1 MSWPLLAS
9 TASLVFCLLAFLYFR
24 SYIKKRTGREAIL
37 SEIREEVNRMLARID
52 EITEQDV
59 SLLEEKE
66 KSLRGLLEEIDKR
79 VKVYTG
85 DLERS
90 LSSEKA
96 YRELGKAMRF
106 SVEKEEAPLKE
117 VPKEAPNEAPKEA
130 PLEARPKKP
139 VRDSLNEQIR
149 ELARSGLSAKII
161 ASRLGISIS
170 EAEMAVALLERR
182 PF

>member
-1 MSWPLLAS
+1 MTYMSWPVFAS
-9 TASLVFCLLAFLYFR
+9 SASLVFCLLAFLYFR
-24 SYIKKRTGREAIL
+24 SYIKKRTGREAML
-37 SEIREEVNRMLARID
+37 SEIREEVNRILARID

-59 SLLEEKE
+59 SLFEEKE
-66 KSLRGLLEEIDKR
+66 KSLRGLLEETDKR
-79 VKVYTG
+79 IKVYTR

-106 SVEKEEAPLKE
+106 SVGKEETPLKDL
-117 VPKEAPNEAPKEA
+117 PKEA
-130 PLEARPKKP
+130 PLEARPEKP

-161 ASRLGISIS
+161 ASTLGISIS

>member
-1 MSWPLLAS
+1 M
-9 TASLVFCLLAFLYFR
+9 
-24 SYIKKRTGREAIL
+24 L
-37 SEIREEVNRMLARID
+37 SEIREEVNRILARID

-59 SLLEEKE
+59 SLFEEKE
-66 KSLRGLLEEIDKR
+66 KSLRALLEETDKR
-79 VKVYTG
+79 IKVYTR

-106 SVEKEEAPLKE
+106 SVEKEETPLKE
-117 VPKEAPNEAPKEA
+117 VPKELPREA
-130 PLEARPKKP
+130 PLEARPEKP